1 LSTHEVIGVEAL
13 VRWRHPARGVVP
25 PDEFIPMSEES
36 GLILSIGRWVL
47 GEACRQAARWHARG
61 HMVSIFVNV
70 SAQQLSRHGF
80 AEDVRRAL
88 ESSGI
93 DPSLL
98 ALEITETTL
107 MHDVAAAGEHLAEI
121 KALGVRVAIDD
132 FGTGYASLSQLQR
145 MPVDILKI
153 DSSFVAALADAG
165 QGRELLEAI
174 LGVGQALSLTV
185 VAEGVETQVQLIA
198 LEEMGCERAQGYL
211 LGRPCAA
218 DVLEDVFTGAP
229 RRATGSVTTG
239 SVTTGSVTSA
249 SSS

>member
-1 LSTHEVIGVEAL
+1 
-13 VRWRHPARGVVP
+13 
-25 PDEFIPMSEES
+25 
-36 GLILSIGRWVL
+36 LILSIGRWVL
-47 GEACRQAARWHARG
+47 GKACQQAARWHARG
-61 HMVSIFVNV
+61 YPVCIFVNV
-70 SAQQLSRHGF
+70 SAQQLSRDGF
-80 AEDVRRAL
+80 AGDVRRAL
-88 ESSGI
+88 EVSGI

-107 MHDVAAAGEHLAEI
+107 MRDVVAAGERLKDI

-185 VAEGVETQVQLIA
+185 VAEGVETQIQLLA
-198 LEEMGCERAQGYL
+198 LEEMGCEQAQGYL

-218 DVLEDVFTGAP
+218 DVVEDAFTGGH
-229 RRATGSVTTG
+229 RRAAGSVTAGAT
-239 SVTTGSVTSA
+239 TSA
-249 SSS
+249 SSA